1 MQEIPLQLNFITLIM
16 ALGLFLGLF
25 VSIFLIIKSWKT
37 NLPNLFMGLFIL
49 CITLTMLE
57 GWLNYTGLI
66 FKVLFIT
73 DFSESITFAL
83 APLLYLFVASQFKSF
98 KKEKQWM
105 HFLPFIIWSGY
116 LVFFFIQPETAK
128 YNSNIGVMKLDK
140 PFIAVDSVISDDPLG
155 IRTFVNQLIG
165 LSFIIYIILT
175 IRILINKARSLGQT
189 IWNTTNKTL
198 IAMRNSLFHF
208 FMVIIIFIA
217 VKLLFGFSDVGDYF
231 IYLYLSLMFFMT
243 TIQIMN
249 SSSYFNEVSTFLEG
263 PVLKY
268 QKSSLANENKEVIL
282 EAIVNQLETEKYFK
296 KSTASLSGLAKSIN
310 QSAHHVSQVINEKLD
325 QSFFEMIA
333 SYRVEEAKEILRT
346 ELGKKLTIEEV
357 AERVGYNSKSAFNT
371 AFKKFTSQTPSVYRD
386 S

>member
-1 MQEIPLQLNFITLIM
+1 MQEIPLQLDFIALIM
-16 ALGLFLGLF
+16 ILGLFLGFF
-25 VSIFLIIKSWKT
+25 VSYFLIKKSWKT

-49 CITLTMLE
+49 CVTLTMLE

-66 FKVLFIT
+66 FKVLVIT
-73 DFSESITFAL
+73 DFSESITFTL

-116 LVFFFIQPETAK
+116 LVFFFIQPEAAK
-128 YNSNIGVMKLDK
+128 YNSNIEVMKLDK
-140 PFIAVDSVISDDPLG
+140 PFIGSDSVISGDPLG
-155 IRTFVNQLIG
+155 IRTYVNQLIG
-165 LSFIIYIILT
+165 LSFVIYNILT
-175 IRILINKARSLGQT
+175 LRFLINNSRNLGQT

-198 IAMRNSLFHF
+198 IAIRNAQYHF
-208 FMVIIIFIA
+208 FIIIIIFIV
-217 VKLLFGFSDVGDYF
+217 VKLFFGFSDVGDYF
-231 IYLYLSLMFFMT
+231 IYLYLSFMFFMT
-243 TIQIMN
+243 TVQIMN

-268 QKSSLANENKEVIL
+268 QKSSLASEDKEIIL
-282 EAIVNQLETEKYFK
+282 EAIVNQLKTEKYFK

-310 QSAHHVSQVINEKLD
+310 QSSHHVSQVINEKLN

-371 AFKKFTSQTPSVYRD
+371 AFKKFTSQTPSTYRD
-386 S
+386 L

>member
-1 MQEIPLQLNFITLIM
+1 MQEMPLQLNFITLIM
-16 ALGLFLGLF
+16 ALGLFLGFF

-155 IRTFVNQLIG
+155 IRAFVNQLIG

-208 FMVIIIFIA
+208 FMVIVIFIA
-217 VKLLFGFSDVGDYF
+217 VKLFFGLSDVGDYF

-243 TIQIMN
+243 TVQIMN

-268 QKSSLANENKEVIL
+268 QKSSLANEDKEIIL

-310 QSAHHVSQVINEKLD
+310 QSSHHVSQVINEKLD

-333 SYRVEEAKEILRT
+333 SYRVEEAKDILRT

-371 AFKKFTSQTPSVYRD
+371 AFKKFTSQTPSTYRD